1 MGDGTAIA
9 IIFTFPPSAS
19 KETGDVRVESTGD
32 ALEIGVDLEF
42 EFGVGDL
49 EKAGEVLDIGEA
61 RFFEPPGEGEGD

>member
-1 MGDGTAIA
+1 M
-9 IIFTFPPSAS
+9 
-19 KETGDVRVESTGD
+19 ESTGD